1 MTWRIEKQNIYPL
14 EGVEASCEN
23 VVEKVL
29 ENVDAGEDNRNA
41 QDYAQDGQVGL
52 QYLSEIENT
61 SVNLKFKKTFF
72 FLKKVY
78 IKSC

>member
-41 QDYAQDGQVGL
+41 QDYAQDGQVVIK
-52 QYLSEIENT
+52 YLGDRK
-61 SVNLKFKKTFF
+61 NLGKFEVFF
-72 FLKKVY
+72 KVY
-78 IKSC
+78 IKSG

>member
-52 QYLSEIENT
+52 KNIVYLEDRK
-61 SVNLKFKKTFF
+61 NLSKFE
-72 FLKKVY
+72 V
-78 IKSC
+78 

>member
-41 QDYAQDGQVGL
+41 QDYAQDGQVGIK
-52 QYLSEIENT
+52 Y
-61 SVNLKFKKTFF
+61 
-72 FLKKVY
+72 Y
-78 IKSC
+78 IY